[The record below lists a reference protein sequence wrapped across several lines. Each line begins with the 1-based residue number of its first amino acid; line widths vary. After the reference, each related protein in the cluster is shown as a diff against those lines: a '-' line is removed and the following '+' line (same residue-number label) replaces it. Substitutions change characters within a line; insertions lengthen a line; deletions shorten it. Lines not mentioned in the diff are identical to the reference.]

1 MKDLKRSFNHPAGE
15 RRFILLMVLPSLLV
29 VLALTY
35 YPLIRGI
42 PMAFQNYTLFNLN
55 NIKFIGLDNFKKL
68 FEVTPSNMF
77 YSTLLNTLKWVVVS
91 LLGQFFIGFLVAL
104 ILQKGF
110 RGKRVYQGL
119 IFFPWA
125 ISGFVIGIMWRWLFN
140 GTSGVI
146 NDLFIRL
153 GILETQYGFLSQ
165 VGSALNA
172 VIVANIWYGIPFFT
186 IMITAALQ
194 GVPEELYEAASVDG
208 AGVLRRFTSIT
219 LPHIRPVIVLTVLL
233 RVIWIFNFPELIQ
246 AMTAGAPAGS
256 SHIVTTLM
264 MEKVRGMDY
273 GMGSAIGLLCILFL
287 SLYTIIYLSVTR
299 FGRSVDD

>member
-1 MKDLKRSFNHPAGE
+1 MKKEKRSINHPAGE
-15 RRFILLMVLPSLLV
+15 RRFIFLMVLPSLIT

-35 YPLIRGI
+35 YPLLRGI

-55 NIKFIGLDNFKKL
+55 NIKWIGLDNFREL

-77 YSTLLNTLKWVVVS
+77 YTTLLNTLKWVVVS
-91 LLGQFFIGFLVAL
+91 LAGQFLIGFIMAL
-104 ILQKGF
+104 ILQKNF

-125 ISGFVIGIMWRWLFN
+125 ISGFVIGIMWRWMFN
-140 GTSGVI
+140 GTAGVI
-146 NDLFIRL
+146 NDILIKL
-153 GILETQYGFLSQ
+153 GILQTQYGFLSE

-208 AGVLRRFTSIT
+208 AGVLKRFTAIT
-219 LPHIRPVIVLTVLL
+219 MPHIRPVIVLTVLL

-287 SLYTIIYLSVTR
+287 SLYTVVYLATTR
-299 FGRSVDD
+299 FGQSAQD

>member
-1 MKDLKRSFNHPAGE
+1 MEKLKRSINHPAGE
-15 RRFILLMVLPSLLV
+15 RRFIFLMILPSLFI

-42 PMAFQNYTLFNLN
+42 TMAFQNYTLFNLK
-55 NIKFIGLDNFKKL
+55 NIKWIGLDNFRKL

-77 YSTLLNTLKWVVVS
+77 YTTLLNTLKWVVFS
-91 LLGQFFIGFLVAL
+91 LAGQFTIGFTVAM
-104 ILQKGF
+104 ILQKRF
-110 RGKRVYQGL
+110 FGKKVYQGL

-125 ISGFVIGIMWRWLFN
+125 ISGFVIGIMWRWMFN

-146 NDLFIRL
+146 NDILIRL

-172 VIVANIWYGIPFFT
+172 VIVANIWYGVPFFT

-208 AGVLRRFTSIT
+208 AGPLRRFAHIT
-219 LPHIRPVIVLTVLL
+219 LPHIRPIIVLTILL

-273 GMGSAIGLLCILFL
+273 GMASAIGLLCILFL
-287 SLYTIIYLSVTR
+287 SLYTIVYLSVTK
-299 FGRSVDD
+299 FGRTANE

>member
-1 MKDLKRSFNHPAGE
+1 MKKLKRSINHPAGE
-15 RRFILLMVLPSLLV
+15 RRFIFLMILPSLFI

-42 PMAFQNYTLFNLN
+42 TMAFQNYTLFNLK
-55 NIKFIGLDNFKKL
+55 NIKWIGLDNFRKL

-77 YSTLLNTLKWVVVS
+77 YTTLLNTLKWVVFS
-91 LLGQFFIGFLVAL
+91 LAGQFTIGFTVAI
-104 ILQKGF
+104 ILQKRF
-110 RGKRVYQGL
+110 FGKKLYQGL

-125 ISGFVIGIMWRWLFN
+125 ISGFVIGIMWRWMFN

-146 NDLFIRL
+146 NDILIRL
-153 GILETQYGFLSQ
+153 GVLETQYGFLSQ

-172 VIVANIWYGIPFFT
+172 VIVANIWYGVPFFT

-208 AGVLRRFTSIT
+208 AGPLRRFLHIT
-219 LPHIRPVIVLTVLL
+219 LPHIRPVIVLTILL

-273 GMGSAIGLLCILFL
+273 GMASAIGLLCVLFL
-287 SLYTIIYLSVTR
+287 SLYTIVYLSVTK
-299 FGRSVDD
+299 FGRSANE